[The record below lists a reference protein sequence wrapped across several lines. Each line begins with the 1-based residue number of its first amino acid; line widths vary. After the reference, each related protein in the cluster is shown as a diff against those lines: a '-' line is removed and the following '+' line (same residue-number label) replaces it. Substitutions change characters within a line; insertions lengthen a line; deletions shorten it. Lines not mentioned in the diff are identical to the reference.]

1 MKKLHIGCGS
11 AKLEGYVGLDI
22 DPKSEADIIHDLE
35 KFPYPFKSNE
45 FDEVFAEHVM
55 EHLDNIPG
63 VMEELHRILKK
74 GGKVI
79 IHGPHFSSV
88 DMFTDPTH
96 KHFMTSRTF
105 DYFCKNSPFF
115 DWHYAKTEFKKNK
128 VTLGPP
134 KPANILLR
142 LILSFLNRHQL
153 LYERRFAFI
162 FPVGVIDYE
171 LEVVK

>member
-1 MKKLHIGCGS
+1 MKILHIGCGS
-11 AKLEGYVGLDI
+11 TKLKGSMGLDI
-22 DPKSEADIIHDLE
+22 DPRSDADVIHDLE
-35 KFPYPFKSNE
+35 KFPYPFKDNS

-55 EHLDNIPG
+55 EHLDNIPH

-96 KHFMTSRTF
+96 RHFMTSRTF

-115 DWHYAKTEFKKNK
+115 DWHYSKTEFKKRK

-134 KPANILLR
+134 NPTNLMVKIIMA
-142 LILSFLNRHQL
+142 LINRHQI